1 MKPDRS
7 GIQGRGTGR
16 GSGGGGRGQG
26 GGGQGGQGKGAG
38 RQGKFALGPGGD
50 CICPAC
56 GKTIPHQQGVP
67 CVAAKCPECGAQMT
81 RQR

>member
-7 GIQGRGTGR
+7 GFQGRGTGR
-16 GSGGGGRGQG
+16 GSGGGGGGQG
-26 GGGQGGQGKGAG
+26 GGGQGAG

-50 CICPAC
+50 CLCPAC
-56 GKTIPHQQGVP
+56 GKAIPHQQGVP
-67 CVAAKCPECGAQMT
+67 CVAVKCPECGAPMT